1 MRTYKCDSPQAA
13 ARLVALCLLAD
24 SHVSSNELDAL
35 EEAGLSEKF
44 GLAPGEFQSV
54 MQGLC
59 EDLTLSAHM
68 DWGQLCAPNSE
79 LTQQLVAELKNPRM
93 RDDVMRLCKIA
104 AQADNHVSEG
114 ESAVLS
120 AYARAWQLP
129 AGWDVICRKCAEA
142 SASGA
147 N

>member
-1 MRTYKCDSPQAA
+1 MRTYKCDTPQAA

-24 SHVSSNELDAL
+24 SHVSTDELKAL
-35 EEAGLSEKF
+35 DEAGLAEKF
-44 GLAPGEFQSV
+44 GLAPGEFQTV

-79 LTQQLVAELKNPRM
+79 LMQQLVAELKNTRM
-93 RDDVMRLCKIA
+93 RRDVMHLCKIA

-114 ESAVLS
+114 ESAVLA
-120 AYARAWQLP
+120 AYARAWQMP

-142 SASGA
+142 TTSAAS
-147 N
+147 